1 MKLSIRK
8 ARASDSIKIFR
19 WRSSEEAVKNS
30 FSPGPS
36 SYEAHNEWFKKQ
48 LQNPQSHMYIGQV
61 GSFKQEIGVIRFDI
75 SEEHNCKVSITID
88 PAWRGKR
95 LSSPLIDAGIARIS
109 RRFDVIFLAE
119 IKKKN
124 LASRKCFENCGF
136 TLYNIKANKL
146 LYVNKQVLIDKIESV
161 RTRNNVNW
169 MNLMRLAFKVAPHEA
184 EQIFEQI
191 NQDDNSIAALLQIL
205 TTKVS
210 S

>member
-1 MKLSIRK
+1 
-8 ARASDSIKIFR
+8 
-19 WRSSEEAVKNS
+19 
-30 FSPGPS
+30 
-36 SYEAHNEWFKKQ
+36 
-48 LQNPQSHMYIGQV
+48 MYIGQV
-61 GSFKQEIGVIRFDI
+61 GSLKQEIGVIRFDI
-75 SEEHNCKVSITID
+75 SEKHNCKVSITID

-109 RRFDVIFLAE
+109 KSLNVIFLAE
-119 IKKKN
+119 IKKEN

-136 TLYNIKANKL
+136 TLYNTKANKL

-191 NQDDNSIAALLQIL
+191 NQDDTSIAVLLQIL